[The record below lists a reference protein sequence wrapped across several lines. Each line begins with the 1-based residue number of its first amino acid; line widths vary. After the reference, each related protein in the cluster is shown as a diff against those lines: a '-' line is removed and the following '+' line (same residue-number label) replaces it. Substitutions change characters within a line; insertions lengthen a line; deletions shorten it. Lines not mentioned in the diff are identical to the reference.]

1 MAFNFTE
8 SRKDLGTTLFSI
20 SFEGYY
26 IHYTTHIGRYN
37 KIYHSY
43 HFVLKHIGRK
53 LLFFII
59 ILIPFWSFLVW
70 FFWPKQEI
78 KGLILDKTVLT
89 SSGDEHRSLNWV
101 LTHERYTKPN
111 GTQYDISSDYF
122 GFFPVSR
129 PEYQIKDLSPFSNL
143 GLDSMAGYYNWS
155 YYTDAYGIY
164 QNEWY
169 AGKDINERSRKIYG
183 GLTKQDYVYMRMMY
197 EKRKLVLTEFNII
210 ASPTPLSVRDRVSN
224 LLGIDFS
231 GWTGRYYHSLDTIEN
246 PDIPKWMKRLH
257 MRYYDEPFDYE
268 DIPGIV
274 LINENEKIVVL
285 QIELDLNHEVP
296 IIHTKPEYQLKY
308 GVPDYIRYPFWFD
321 ITFAEDTN
329 NIFATYSLN
338 VTGRGDST
346 LKYHNLPFTFP
357 AIIGDVDEGLKY
369 YFCGDFSDNPIPFGL
384 SYFKG
389 VEYIRKIFYNNRDPL
404 DRQKFFWEYYRP
416 MITTIV
422 NDYKKNVMPDSN
434 RVYEIRPVVSNPD
447 YVPFYRRYRLRRPDL
462 GREVD
467 KMYSPN
473 TIYGAEGR
481 ENVSFNADS
490 DYEDEEANVN
500 SEDNSFDGFL
510 KNVEQATGIS
520 DDENGNRDATDEQ
533 AEVDNSVARE
543 ERRKRE
549 QRGDSIRAYRK
560 EQQRKQEQKK
570 ERQNNSTVQPVYS
583 SNTQQTSKEITRFK
597 VGGRKPLNNA
607 FFIKQEATQEPE
619 QTYIEPTEEV
629 EEQEPVKEV
638 KEDKPIVKKLEPKYT
653 KPAEVSGSTNFKVI
667 IASFESKQDADDFI
681 TKMNVSAEI
690 FYVSSV
696 GSNRVVISQNNSLLE
711 AQQSLAS
718 VTARFPKAWI
728 SKF

>member
-1 MAFNFTE
+1 M
-8 SRKDLGTTLFSI
+8 
-20 SFEGYY
+20 
-26 IHYTTHIGRYN
+26 
-37 KIYHSY
+37 
-43 HFVLKHIGRK
+43 
-53 LLFFII
+53 
-59 ILIPFWSFLVW
+59 
-70 FFWPKQEI
+70 
-78 KGLILDKTVLT
+78 LT

-111 GTQYDISSDYF
+111 GSQYDISSDYF

-143 GLDSMAGYYNWS
+143 GLDSMAGYYNFA

-169 AGKDINERSRKIYG
+169 AGRDINERSKKIYG

-210 ASPTPLSVRDRVSN
+210 ASPTTLSVRDRVSN

-257 MRYYDEPFDYE
+257 KRYYKRAFDYE

-274 LINENEKIVVL
+274 LINENEKIIVL
-285 QIELDLNHEVP
+285 QNDLDILHEVP
-296 IIHTKPEYQLKY
+296 IIYTKPEYQKKY

-329 NIFATYSLN
+329 NIFANYSLN
-338 VTGRGDST
+338 VTGRGDSA
-346 LKYHNLPFTFP
+346 LKYHNLPFKFP

-389 VEYIRKIFYNNRDPL
+389 IEYLRKIFYNNRDPL

-434 RVYEIRPVVSNPD
+434 RVNEIRPVVSNPD

-462 GREVD
+462 GRD
-467 KMYSPN
+467 IDNMYSPN

-481 ENVSFNADS
+481 ESVAFNADS
-490 DYEDEEANVN
+490 EYEDEDVNANKQ
-500 SEDNSFDGFL
+500 DNSFDGFL

-520 DDENGNRDATDEQ
+520 NDEANDNDTIDQKEVEENSAAR
-533 AEVDNSVARE
+533 AE
-543 ERRKRE
+543 RKKRA
-549 QRGDSIRAYRK
+549 QRGDSIRAYK
-560 EQQRKQEQKK
+560 QEQQRNKEEESNKQTNKVE
-570 ERQNNSTVQPVYS
+570 NNSTAVTTDGNNAV
-583 SNTQQTSKEITRFK
+583 TRFK
-597 VGGRKPLNNA
+597 VGGRQPLSNYTTRKKEVA
-607 FFIKQEATQEPE
+607 ETTP
-619 QTYIEPTEEV
+619 EPTYVEPKEPV
-629 EEQEPVKEV
+629 EEKEEKQLK
-638 KEDKPIVKKLEPKYT
+638 KEAPQYT
-653 KPAEVSGSTNFKVI
+653 KSAVVSEDVNFKVI
-667 IASFESKQDADDFI
+667 VASFEAKQDADDFI
-681 TKMNVSAEI
+681 SQKNISAEV

-696 GSNRVVISQNNSLLE
+696 GSNRVVISQNNTLLE
-711 AQQSLAS
+711 AQKSLS
-718 VTARFPKAWI
+718 EVRNRFPKAWI